1 MEKKL
6 MSRKQ
11 VTDAEL
17 IALCQVMDRQA
28 EEIASLGKRAVD
40 AGTERDVTDRELMA
54 LAQHQAAFGFM
65 LANLITRR
73 ELERQSREMQAELVE
88 QHVRINGSL

>member
-1 MEKKL
+1 MPKN
-6 MSRKQ
+6 Q

-40 AGTERDVTDRELMA
+40 YGTERDVTDRELMA
-54 LAQHQAAFGFM
+54 LSQFQAAFGFM

-73 ELERQSREMQAELVE
+73 ELERQDRATKSELVE
-88 QHVRINGSL
+88 EHIRRNGSL